1 MLQLIFNVLTEDSGG
16 LVDFY
21 FGNYEMNPVQCESK
35 HKKNWQAKDENWVL
49 PLESYKNETSKQ
61 AEKDTGPESS

>member
-1 MLQLIFNVLTEDSGG
+1 MLQLICNILTEGSGG
-16 LVDFY
+16 FVDFY
-21 FGNYEMNPVQCESK
+21 FGNYGMNPVQCESK
-35 HKKNWQAKDENWVL
+35 HKKNWKAKNENRVL